1 MRPGDERRGVN
12 VGVEGGV
19 RRGGLGI
26 MNVDEGK

>member
-1 MRPGDERRGVN
+1 MRPGYDRWGVN

-19 RRGGLGI
+19 RRGGSGI